1 MAFAFPVWAL
11 PSPGGDSHLT
21 AQERFLLGPENVDL
35 NQDREEQDIAQLA
48 LARVSSKWSAAPCVK
63 AVWRSV
69 AAHWRGRS
77 SGESPVRR
85 AGPRA
90 GCTRQGSRLGLW
102 QFAAEQGR
110 DAATPEPLRR
120 ATAAFTRW

>member
-11 PSPGGDSHLT
+11 PSPGGNSHPI
-21 AQERFLLGPENVDL
+21 AQERVLLGPENVDL

-85 AGPRA
+85 AGRDAP
-90 GCTRQGSRLGLW
+90 
-102 QFAAEQGR
+102 GR
-110 DAATPEPLRR
+110 DPGLGCGSSRR
-120 ATAAFTRW
+120 SRGVTLPHLNR